1 MEAPVMDIGVPL
13 RELGAYNIDALR
25 TAIALQDEAAWLDNT
40 HRQQAYDVHQM
51 THSLVMIFTDTAQWP
66 ALEVRREA
74 GWDLLAEPALPL
86 MHQILAD
93 HYPLG
98 GTIIRAMAARL
109 RPGGVIKPHRD
120 SHPSFH
126 YGHRIHVPVVTNPRV
141 RFMLDGRPYKL
152 EVGQAYEINNQL
164 THSVMNKGSEARIH
178 FIFDYVPPQ
187 QLGREVANA

>member
-152 EVGQAYEINNQL
+152 DVGQAYEINNQL